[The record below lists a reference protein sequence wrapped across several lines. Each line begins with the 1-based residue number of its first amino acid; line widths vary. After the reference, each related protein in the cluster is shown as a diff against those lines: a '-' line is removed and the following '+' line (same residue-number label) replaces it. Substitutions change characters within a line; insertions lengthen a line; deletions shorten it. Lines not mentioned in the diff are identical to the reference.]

1 LDMLISVL
9 LLPLFFAQTG
19 MRTRLDLMNG
29 GSVWFWAGIVLV
41 AAVFGKMGGA
51 ALAARWNGQTWKDAV
66 ALGTLL
72 NTRGLVELIVL
83 NIAYNVGAFTPT
95 LFTMLVVM
103 ALVTTMITTPLLD
116 VLGVQNAEK
125 AAEKMEAAA

>member
-1 LDMLISVL
+1 
-9 LLPLFFAQTG
+9 
-19 MRTRLDLMNG
+19 MRTRLDLLNG
-29 GSVWFWAGIVLV
+29 SSVWFWAGIVLI
-41 AAVFGKMGGA
+41 AAVLGKMGGA
-51 ALAARWNGQTWKDAV
+51 ALAARWNGQSWKDAV

-103 ALVTTMITTPLLD
+103 ALVTTMITTPILD
-116 VLGVQNAEK
+116 MLGVKSGESKTQDI
-125 AAEKMEAAA
+125 EAAA